1 MVLTLISAVCEQAAT
16 YDLCMLPHMLE
27 LESSSLLPCF
37 MQTLQAHHL
46 YMPSHCCKMLECAHL
61 IVTASGYKQ
70 AFGELVQAHEV
81 LQLQHQAVI
90 TICKINT
97 KHLAC

>member
-1 MVLTLISAVCEQAAT
+1 
-16 YDLCMLPHMLE
+16 
-27 LESSSLLPCF
+27 
-37 MQTLQAHHL
+37 
-46 YMPSHCCKMLECAHL
+46 MLECAHL